1 MDTHYSRRETDLE
14 DETFPSLPSTG
25 QSPGKDG
32 QMPAVFSIVKVFS
45 ATKSKDREKLGE
57 RVTDWIAAN
66 PTLEVVRTSVTQSS
80 DHGFHCL
87 TLVLFCA
94 ALA

>member
-1 MDTHYSRRETDLE
+1 MDSPSGRQG
-14 DETFPSLPSTG
+14 DELGEEAFPFPASTG
-25 QSPGKDG
+25 QSPVESA
-32 QMPAVFSIVKVFS
+32 MPAQFSIVKVFS

-57 RVTDWIAAN
+57 RVTAWIEAN

-87 TLVLFCA
+87 TLILFCA
-94 ALA
+94 ARD

>member
-1 MDTHYSRRETDLE
+1 MDSSSRPEGELGE
-14 DETFPSLPSTG
+14 EAFPFPSSTG
-25 QSPGKDG
+25 QSPGESA
-32 QMPAVFSIVKVFS
+32 MPAQFSIVKVFS

-57 RVTDWIAAN
+57 RVTAWLEAN

-87 TLVLFCA
+87 TLILFCT
-94 ALA
+94 ALG

>member
-1 MDTHYSRRETDLE
+1 MDAYFSRREVDLG
-14 DETFPSLPSTG
+14 DETFSSVLSTG
-25 QSPGKDG
+25 QAAGEEG
-32 QMPAVFSIVKVFS
+32 QMSARFSIVKVFS

-57 RVTDWIAAN
+57 RVTDWLAAN
-66 PTLEVVRTSVTQSS
+66 PTLEVVRTSVTQTS

-94 ALA
+94 APQ

>member
-1 MDTHYSRRETDLE
+1 
-14 DETFPSLPSTG
+14 
-25 QSPGKDG
+25 
-32 QMPAVFSIVKVFS
+32 MPAGFSIVKVFS